1 MSGSVRRELVFPQS
15 REDVWR
21 ALTDS
26 AALAEW
32 MYPNDFEPRVGHRF
46 TFRVPPN
53 PQAGFDGIVHCEVL
67 ECVPPSRLVYSWA
80 GGPVVKTQ
88 VAYRLEPNG
97 DGTRLVFEHS
107 GFDLSQPWGEPSLK
121 GAQAGW
127 AIMLKALTRV
137 VAGQTASR

>member
-1 MSGSVRRELVFPQS
+1 MTDSIRRELVFPQS

-53 PQAGFDGIVHCEVL
+53 PQAGFDGIVRCEVL
-67 ECVPPSRLVYSWA
+67 ECTPPSRLVYSWA
-80 GGPVVKTQ
+80 GGAVVGTR
-88 VAYRLEPNG
+88 VSYRLETDG
-97 DGTRLVFEHS
+97 DGTRVFFEHS
-107 GFDLSQPWGEPSLK
+107 GFDLSQSWGDAAFK
-121 GAQAGW
+121 GAEFGWTLMHERLAGV
-127 AIMLKALTRV
+127 I
-137 VAGQTASR
+137 AGQATQR